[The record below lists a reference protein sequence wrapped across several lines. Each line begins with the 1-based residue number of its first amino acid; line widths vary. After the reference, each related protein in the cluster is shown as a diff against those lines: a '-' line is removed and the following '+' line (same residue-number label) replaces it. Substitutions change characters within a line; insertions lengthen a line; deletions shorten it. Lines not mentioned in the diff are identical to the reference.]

1 MQSVKNRLSDMINE
15 GDIKS
20 AYELINANLHSEIDS
35 LKADPQYCVLAAT
48 AYLQSEEPDKA
59 FDIITIGLLSDNH
72 CYELY
77 LTLGEYYG
85 RTKMNMA
92 LLCFYQ
98 ALFYCEVK
106 EDRKVIE
113 EYIGEAVSEGAEIH
127 QVSIVIVAKDQSQ
140 ELLRCID
147 SITSTIFPDM
157 YEITVIDNASND
169 GTYEWLSGV
178 DGITCMR
185 CEENIGY
192 TAAVN
197 QGIRLSNAFNDVF
210 LLDADCMLTDNSFF
224 YLMLGL
230 YSDENVGVIG
240 GLTNEFIIEQM
251 MYTDIADIEEA
262 KKQAVFVNSPMKD
275 AYEKAVYVSDH
286 AALIRRRALEKTG
299 LFDETFSPD
308 IYEDKD
314 LCTRIILA
322 GMAVVLCFNSYI
334 FKFTDRHLKYG
345 IESQLVK
352 SGKEKFVKKWGFNI
366 DYSNT
371 PRDGIIKLIE
381 ANHNKPIEV
390 LELGC
395 AMGSTLNRIKRLW
408 PDAQVHGVEYVNE
421 VARVGGHISDVIQG
435 DVENMVIPYSEKQFD
450 YIICADVLEH
460 LRNPQ
465 ATLKRFIPYLKD
477 DGRFIISLPNIRHFG
492 VLMMLVLGGRFDYQ
506 DDGILDS
513 THLRFFT
520 KDTAIEMIEGAGLLV
535 EQIERNYNGHP
546 EDNDFI
552 RAAKESLNIAMPDE
566 LKVFQYYFVAR
577 KR

>member
-15 GDIKS
+15 GDIKG
-20 AYELINANLHSEIDS
+20 AYWLINASLHDEIDN
-35 LKADPQYCVLAAT
+35 LKTDPQYCVLAAT
-48 AYLQSEEPDKA
+48 AYLQSDEPEKA
-59 FDIITIGLLSDNH
+59 FDIITIGLLADNH

-77 LTLGEYYG
+77 LTLGEYY
-85 RTKMNMA
+85 RRYNLNMA
-92 LLCFYQ
+92 RICFYQ
-98 ALFYCEVK
+98 ALFYCEVE
-106 EDRKVIE
+106 EDRQIIE
-113 EYIGEAVSEGAEIH
+113 EYIDEAVSEGAEIH
-127 QVSIVIVAKDQSQ
+127 QVSIIIVARDQSQ

-147 SITSTIFPDM
+147 SIASTIDPDI
-157 YEITVIDNASND
+157 YEIIVIDNASSD
-169 GTYEWLSGV
+169 GTFELMSGIE
-178 DGITCMR
+178 GITCLQ
-185 CEENIGY
+185 CENNIGY

-197 QGIRLSNAFNDVF
+197 QGIRLSNAFNDIF

-251 MYTDIADIEEA
+251 MYTDVTDIEEA
-262 KKQAVFVNSPMKD
+262 KKQAAFVNAPMKD

-322 GMAVVLCFNSYI
+322 GMSVILCFNSYI
-334 FKFTDRHLKYG
+334 FKFADRHSKYG

-371 PRDGIIKLIE
+371 PRDGIINLIDADKRE
-381 ANHNKPIEV
+381 PIEV

-408 PDAQVHGVEYVNE
+408 PNAQVHGVEYVNE
-421 VARVGGHISDVIQG
+421 VARVGGHISDIIQG

-460 LRNPQ
+460 LRDPQ
-465 ATLKRFIPYLKD
+465 GTLKRFIPCLKD
-477 DGRFIISLPNIRHFG
+477 DGHFIISLPNIRHFG
-492 VLMMLVLGGRFDYQ
+492 VLMMLLLDGRFDYQ

-520 KDTAIEMIEGAGLLV
+520 KDTAKEMIEEAGLFV
-535 EQIERNYNGHP
+535 EQLERNYNGHP
-546 EDNDFI
+546 EDNEFI
-552 RAAKESLNIAMPDE
+552 RRAKESMDIVMPDE